1 MGSLIV
7 HTQIS
12 VGLPLFA
19 KRGVVKMVLLS
30 NQEESQQSVDGGTP
44 QFNWAIW
51 RERNRVVFE
60 DVVFSPN
67 RMKLSFVSALISW
80 ARLIPNMECSLARIL
95 LCIL

>member
-7 HTQIS
+7 HTQIL

-44 QFNWAIW
+44 QFNMGYLE
-51 RERNRVVFE
+51 RE
-60 DVVFSPN
+60 
-67 RMKLSFVSALISW
+67 K
-80 ARLIPNMECSLARIL
+80 
-95 LCIL
+95 

>member
-1 MGSLIV
+1 M
-7 HTQIS
+7 
-12 VGLPLFA
+12 GLPLFA
-19 KRGVVKMVLLS
+19 KRGVVEMVLLS
-30 NQEESQQSVDGGTP
+30 NQEESQKSVDDDTT

-67 RMKLSFVSALISW
+67 RMKLSFVSALIYW
-80 ARLIPNMECSLARIL
+80 AGLIPNMEYSLAIIL